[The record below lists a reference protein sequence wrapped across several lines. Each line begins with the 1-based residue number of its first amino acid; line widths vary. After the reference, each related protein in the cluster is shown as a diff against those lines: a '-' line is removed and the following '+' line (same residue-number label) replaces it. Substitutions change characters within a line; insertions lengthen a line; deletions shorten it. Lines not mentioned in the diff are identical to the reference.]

1 MSTARTV
8 TQIPNDFKELLP
20 TRRGSRNYGA
30 PREVAMGVYV
40 KTSKN
45 KPGNGKDGSR
55 VAFTIAGNTLA
66 KLRWRAKDK
75 VKVTQ
80 SVSNRRL
87 LMLSLAKSTD
97 TAGVATL
104 CHNDSKNPDRGL
116 KTSIATTTF
125 AVTGATFVPIT
136 DAEVVRAEKDVLV
149 IAVPLAIWPAIGA

>member
-20 TRRGSRNYGA
+20 TRRGSRNYGT

-40 KTSKN
+40 KVSKN
-45 KPGNGKDGSR
+45 KPEDSKDGSR

-66 KLRWRAKDK
+66 RLRWRAGDK

-97 TAGVATL
+97 SAGVATL
-104 CHNDSKNPDRGL
+104 CHNDSKNPGRGL
-116 KTSIATTTF
+116 KTSIATATF
-125 AVTGATFVPIT
+125 AVTGASFVHIT
-136 DAEVVRAEKDVLV
+136 DAEVIRAEKDVLV
-149 IAVPLAIWPAIGA
+149 VAAPPAIWPAIGA